1 MGHLQMVKCSWSWP
15 FYMNSNS
22 KTTPSVNLNHGIL
35 FRINQKK
42 LPTVPIFVDF
52 LLLRFSDLRSSVT
65 SIEANE
71 VSYNAA
77 LSAFDPWALGN
88 GMAGGVRGAN
98 RVSPWKKG
106 GGGVGF
112 NFVLEFGGGSN
123 IGSHPGRCNVMFFC
137 FFLCTPFRCTS
148 MGKQD
153 CDFVE
158 DFCMFT
164 AGICGQ
170 RQVHMH
176 AYANDNPYKHGL
188 LVG

>member
-1 MGHLQMVKCSWSWP
+1 MVMCSGSWP

-35 FRINQKK
+35 FRINKK
-42 LPTVPIFVDF
+42 NPDCPNFRGFFVAEVPRLEVVGHIDWSQWGFVQCG
-52 LLLRFSDLRSSVT
+52 LERLR
-65 SIEANE
+65 
-71 VSYNAA
+71 
-77 LSAFDPWALGN
+77 PWALGN
-88 GMAGGVRGAN
+88 GMAGGSGGQIVFPLGKR
-98 RVSPWKKG
+98 

-123 IGSHPGRCNVMFFC
+123 VGSHPGRCNVMFFC
-137 FFLCTPFRCTS
+137 FLLCTQFRCTS

-170 RQVHMH
+170 GQVYVCMYLYTYICTHMQMITH
-176 AYANDNPYKHGL
+176 IYIHT
-188 LVG
+188 